1 MLILLE
7 HYKLQLTLVLPKVC
21 TVVRRAQ
28 QKGQNKMIET
38 QAKIQRSI
46 DKIRR
51 GQINEWGPKYGS
63 NSEAEFLAKLKKY
76 VMLDREI
83 QVLDLQINTSINK
96 ALNGSDPE
104 LVISLDDSK
113 LNLDTYQQIIHK
125 VYSVIRYKVYH
136 DIQKKIRA
144 NKTRQKSNPNM
155 NDSMM
160 STNSLA
166 LGEDDLTGLIKDLDI
181 EVINREVFNLYDI

>member
-1 MLILLE
+1 
-7 HYKLQLTLVLPKVC
+7 
-21 TVVRRAQ
+21 
-28 QKGQNKMIET
+28 
-38 QAKIQRSI
+38 
-46 DKIRR
+46 
-51 GQINEWGPKYGS
+51 
-63 NSEAEFLAKLKKY
+63 
-76 VMLDREI
+76 MLDREI

-144 NKTRQKSNPNM
+144 NK
-155 NDSMM
+155 
-160 STNSLA
+160 
-166 LGEDDLTGLIKDLDI
+166 
-181 EVINREVFNLYDI
+181 NR

>member
-21 TVVRRAQ
+21 FLVRRAQ

-38 QAKIQRSI
+38 QAKIQTSI
-46 DKIRR
+46 EKIRR

-113 LNLDTYQQIIHK
+113 LNLDTY
-125 VYSVIRYKVYH
+125 
-136 DIQKKIRA
+136 
-144 NKTRQKSNPNM
+144 
-155 NDSMM
+155 
-160 STNSLA
+160 
-166 LGEDDLTGLIKDLDI
+166 
-181 EVINREVFNLYDI
+181 